1 MKRNAV
7 KKIPHTR
14 IARLS
19 KQRSHF
25 HMVGD
30 PPWRSEDERVKI
42 LYNHAMEQKRAL
54 APSAA

>member
-1 MKRNAV
+1 MKRNVV

-25 HMVGD
+25 RMVGD

-42 LYNHAMEQKRAL
+42 LYEHAMEQKRAL
-54 APSAA
+54 APNAA